1 MAFSTIPT
9 ALAAPFV
16 INTIGARA
24 TLGLS
29 TLLTSGLFIG
39 ILFMRTWLIYL
50 GAIIAGNIIL
60 ISSYI
65 WYMQMI
71 IETVSFIRLEEK
83 RFTFM
88 DVNLPRLPGIA
99 IYTWETEFFRHVVYC
114 YTDRG

>member
-1 MAFSTIPT
+1 
-9 ALAAPFV
+9 
-16 INTIGARA
+16 
-24 TLGLS
+24 
-29 TLLTSGLFIG
+29 
-39 ILFMRTWLIYL
+39 
-50 GAIIAGNIIL
+50 
-60 ISSYI
+60 
-65 WYMQMI
+65 MI